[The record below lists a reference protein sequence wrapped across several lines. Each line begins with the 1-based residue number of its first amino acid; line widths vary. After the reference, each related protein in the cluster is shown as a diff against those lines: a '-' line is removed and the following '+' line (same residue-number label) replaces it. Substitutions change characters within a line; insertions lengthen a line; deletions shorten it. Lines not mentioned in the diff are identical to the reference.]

1 MQCKDDNQSPW
12 NRWLLEFML
21 GACHELL
28 KNTGRPQFRR
38 HMVIHIPQNSLPLVE
53 SINEEGRPPMWD
65 ILGET
70 YSDEGNLEK
79 AEKMYQQA
87 LEGRETMLGP

>member
-1 MQCKDDNQSPW
+1 
-12 NRWLLEFML
+12 
-21 GACHELL
+21 
-28 KNTGRPQFRR
+28 
-38 HMVIHIPQNSLPLVE
+38 
-53 SINEEGRPPMWD
+53 MWD

>member
-1 MQCKDDNQSPW
+1 
-12 NRWLLEFML
+12 
-21 GACHELL
+21 
-28 KNTGRPQFRR
+28 
-38 HMVIHIPQNSLPLVE
+38 
-53 SINEEGRPPMWD
+53 MWD

-87 LEGRETMLGP
+87 LEGRETMLGPQHPNTLISVSNLGFVLESQGKYEEAGGVHWHHSAD